1 MKENTRK
8 TFRFFW
14 GYVKRHKIAASAML
28 FGLLLG
34 SIMGMVWVMI
44 FREFFAILE
53 MGGEKAVVSAALMVT
68 LGWII
73 FSEALEWIG
82 WRIVH
87 YVDNWLRPQVMSEIV
102 QDCFE
107 YMHQHSYRFF
117 TNNFVGSLVKKV
129 GRIMRGFERV
139 IGKIYWDM
147 VPMTT
152 KVLFI
157 LGVLTWL
164 HPMLGAIMGAWV
176 VVFVYIQYRLS
187 KFKLKYDV
195 PRAAMDSKVTAALA
209 DSITNNSNVK
219 LFAALKFEMKRFG
232 RVLKRWFKATKI
244 SWDIDAHIE
253 SGQAAFMILLEFVIL
268 YVAIKLWERDLIVLA
283 DFFVIQA
290 YLFELFHQLWN
301 LGRNLREMY
310 EALADS
316 EEMTVI
322 LNTPLEVA
330 DVGGA
335 AKLRIT
341 RGEVEYMNVHFAYG
355 DSEDV
360 LRGLSFKIKPGE
372 KIALIGP
379 SGGGK
384 STIVKLLLRL
394 FDIQKGQILIDGQN
408 IAEVTQDSLREQIAL
423 VPQDPILF
431 HRSLMDNIRYGRR
444 GASDKEVMAAAKMA
458 HCHEFIQNFPKKY
471 DTFVGERGVKL
482 SGGQRQRV
490 AIARAILSNAGI
502 LVLDEATSSLDSE
515 SEVLIQEALDNLM
528 KQKTTFIIAHRLS
541 TIMRADR
548 IFVLNG
554 GKIVEEGQHA
564 DLVGMRGGLYKKLW
578 NLQVGGYL

>member
-554 GKIVEEGQHA
+554 GNIVEEGQHA

>member
-301 LGRNLREMY
+301 L
-310 EALADS
+310 
-316 EEMTVI
+316 
-322 LNTPLEVA
+322 
-330 DVGGA
+330 
-335 AKLRIT
+335 RI
-341 RGEVEYMNVHFAYG
+341 
-355 DSEDV
+355 
-360 LRGLSFKIKPGE
+360 IK
-372 KIALIGP
+372 K
-379 SGGGK
+379 
-384 STIVKLLLRL
+384 V
-394 FDIQKGQILIDGQN
+394 
-408 IAEVTQDSLREQIAL
+408 
-423 VPQDPILF
+423 
-431 HRSLMDNIRYGRR
+431 
-444 GASDKEVMAAAKMA
+444 
-458 HCHEFIQNFPKKY
+458 
-471 DTFVGERGVKL
+471 
-482 SGGQRQRV
+482 
-490 AIARAILSNAGI
+490 
-502 LVLDEATSSLDSE
+502 
-515 SEVLIQEALDNLM
+515 
-528 KQKTTFIIAHRLS
+528 
-541 TIMRADR
+541 
-548 IFVLNG
+548 
-554 GKIVEEGQHA
+554 
-564 DLVGMRGGLYKKLW
+564 
-578 NLQVGGYL
+578 